1 MTDCTELLV
10 VRDMQVDS
18 LGQQKEDG
26 KPVPHCWKFAI
37 PPHVSACRT
46 RRLDAC
52 VDVRRDVKRQKTDI
66 RSSRGDTMVGAIR
79 LKMGKIWRYY
89 IRGQTGRPQ

>member
-26 KPVPHCWKFAI
+26 KPAPHCWKSAI
-37 PPHVSACRT
+37 PPHVCACRE

-52 VDVRRDVKRQKTDI
+52 VGVRRNVKRQKTDI
-66 RSSRGDTMVGAIR
+66 RNSRGDIMAGAIV
-79 LKMGKIWRYY
+79 LKPGKYTGI
-89 IRGQTGRPQ
+89 ISRGQTGKPQ